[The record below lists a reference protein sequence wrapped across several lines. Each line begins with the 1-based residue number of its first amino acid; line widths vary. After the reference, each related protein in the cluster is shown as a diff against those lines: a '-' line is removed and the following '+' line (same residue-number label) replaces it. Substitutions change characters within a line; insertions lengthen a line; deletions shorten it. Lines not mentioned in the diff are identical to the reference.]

1 MLARCARCQGTFTT
15 DRYGRQTCPHC
26 GSELILPEPTAPAGA
41 PQPTAPPP
49 PPAAQ
54 PPPPAPV
61 APAPAGGQLPPP
73 AGPPPGGQL
82 PPPPGAP
89 PGGYAPPVGW
99 GPPPPPPPGGWTPYP
114 PPPPALEA
122 PSPFAERKRL
132 GFFAAFLETWKLV
145 ATQPQQFFAR
155 VRIDQPWTA
164 VLFGVIGSTVG
175 NVASSFYAYFSGR
188 QALLAMQQVVGNL
201 PEDQARFLRMYMQ
214 AMSGTSIIA
223 QVVLAPLITVILVF
237 IAAAIVHLL
246 LMLFRGA
253 SRGFDATL
261 TTVGYVSG
269 LLLLL
274 AVPGCGGL
282 LALVWGLVST
292 IIGLGAIQR
301 CGTGKAAAAVL
312 APAALLC
319 VCCCG
324 ALGLSVPALMKGAQE
339 AAKQSQGTSL

>member
-26 GSELILPEPTAPAGA
+26 GSELILPEPGAPAGA
-41 PQPTAPPP
+41 PQPSAPPAPPAPPAPQAPPPHPAAQPP

-54 PPPPAPV
+54 PPPP
-61 APAPAGGQLPPP
+61 
-73 AGPPPGGQL
+73 
-82 PPPPGAP
+82 PPPPGAW
-89 PGGYAPPVGW
+89 A
-99 GPPPPPPPGGWTPYP
+99 PYP
-114 PPPPALEA
+114 PPPSAPLPEA

-132 GFFAAFLETWKLV
+132 GFFAAFFETWKLV

-164 VLFGVIGSTVG
+164 VLFGVIASTVG
-175 NVASSFYAYFSGR
+175 NVASSFYAYFSGQ
-188 QALLAMQQVVGNL
+188 QALVAMQQVIGNL
-201 PEDQARFLRMYMQ
+201 PDEQARFLRIYMQ
-214 AMSGTSIIA
+214 AMSGRSILA
-223 QVVLAPLITVILVF
+223 QVVLAPLITLILVF
-237 IAAAIVHLL
+237 LAAAVVHLL

-253 SRGFDATL
+253 NRGFDATL

-282 LALVWGLVST
+282 LAVVWGLVSV

-301 CGTGKAAAAVL
+301 CGTGKSAAAVL

-324 ALGLSVPALMKGAQE
+324 ALGLSVPALMKGAEE
-339 AAKQSQGTSL
+339 AAKQSQGTNL